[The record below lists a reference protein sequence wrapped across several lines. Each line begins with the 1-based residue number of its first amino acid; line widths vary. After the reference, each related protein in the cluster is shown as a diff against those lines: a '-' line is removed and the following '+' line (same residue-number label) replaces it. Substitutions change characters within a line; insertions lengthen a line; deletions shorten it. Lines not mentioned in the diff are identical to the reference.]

1 MTSTNDGL
9 NRANPC
15 DDEPMHVLVTRRG
28 ELCMPFGGICA
39 NCDHGDLASACS
51 GHPTELVTVADHD
64 IGLDDVTAAATA
76 FLERMGWVDEDG
88 EFAAYM
94 ATYAAEIAAEYP
106 PGTRLRPRFDNTT
119 DEWSFN
125 PEGPTAPNFA

>member
-1 MTSTNDGL
+1 
-9 NRANPC
+9 
-15 DDEPMHVLVTRRG
+15 
-28 ELCMPFGGICA
+28 MPFGGICA
-39 NCDHGDLASACS
+39 NCPHGDLASACS

-88 EFAAYM
+88 ELAAYM

-106 PGTRLRPRFDNTT
+106 PGTRIRPRFDNTT
-119 DEWSFN
+119 DEWIFTL
-125 PEGPTAPNFA
+125 ERLTAPNLPKTASRLRA